1 VANDLDA
8 STRRAIEAVMCAAR
22 KLDQVLAE
30 GRLPADITLELVET
44 AATLREVLS
53 LLESGA
59 SAARNTCTRVALR
72 HEADGKAAGVE
83 INVAVT
89 R

>member
-1 VANDLDA
+1 VANDLDV

-30 GRLPADITLELVET
+30 GVLPADLTRELVET

-53 LLESGA
+53 LLESRED
-59 SAARNTCTRVALR
+59 AAQNELR
-72 HEADGKAAGVE
+72 G
-83 INVAVT
+83 
-89 R
+89 